1 VTGAPS
7 ATQIAE
13 LMAWA
18 RRLSDAHCTGDPAD
32 RAAYQAAK
40 ADLLARIAA
49 TNPHHTL
56 ED

>member
-1 VTGAPS
+1 MTSAPVV
-7 ATQIAE
+7 TQIAD

-18 RRLSDAHCTGDPAD
+18 RRLSDPRRTHDIAD

-40 ADLLARIAA
+40 ADLLARLN
-49 TNPHHTL
+49 TTHPRS

>member
-1 VTGAPS
+1 MTDSPS
-7 ATQIAE
+7 AAQITE

-18 RRLSDAHCTGDPAD
+18 RRLSDAHSTGDPAD

-49 TNPHHTL
+49 TNSHPTL

>member
-1 VTGAPS
+1 MTSAPT

-18 RRLSDAHCTGDPAD
+18 RRLSDTRHRRDSAEL
-32 RAAYQAAK
+32 AAYQAAK
-40 ADLLARIAA
+40 TELLARLNA
-49 TNPHHTL
+49 TQPPR

>member
-1 VTGAPS
+1 VTSAPT

-18 RRLSDAHCTGDPAD
+18 RRLSDTRHRPDDAEL
-32 RAAYQAAK
+32 AAYQAAK
-40 ADLLARIAA
+40 TNLLARIAA
-49 TNPHHTL
+49 TNCHPT

>member
-1 VTGAPS
+1 VTSSPS
-7 ATQIAE
+7 AAEIAE

-18 RRLSDAHCTGDPAD
+18 RRLSDARSTGEVAD

-49 TNPHHTL
+49 TNPHHSF